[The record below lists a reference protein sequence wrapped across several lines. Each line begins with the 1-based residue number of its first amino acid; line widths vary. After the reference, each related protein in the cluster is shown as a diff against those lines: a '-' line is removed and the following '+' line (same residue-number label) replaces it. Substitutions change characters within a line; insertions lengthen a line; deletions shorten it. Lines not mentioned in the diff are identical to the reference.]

1 MFLGLLSGIG
11 SGLLPQHLSV
21 CRLALVC
28 LTSPRWVSTYPALMM
43 DHEPPS
49 KRSRSAEEKRSVKD
63 RDANRGGGG
72 GPGLRGVSRPR
83 DTSRPG
89 KVLSED
95 FKSKHVARTMRDMS
109 ERKDAGKH
117 TMSQSRGSKS
127 DLRCVDEMLG
137 TSSRDAVGEPPPPGT
152 ESPDLQAPMRG
163 WESLL
168 PRWWEGSPACATAM
182 APHRGGRALDL
193 SVMSYNILSQELL
206 RANGYL
212 YTHCPPAA
220 LRWSHRLRNLLAELR
235 HYDADVLCLQE
246 VQEDHFENQI
256 RPALHAQGYECV
268 YKKRTGKKPDGCV
281 VAFKTS
287 RLCLLSSNPVEFFR
301 PGDALLDR
309 DNVGLVVLLRP
320 AGAGVDDGDVLCVA
334 NTHLLYNPRRGDVK
348 LAQLAILLA
357 EIGRLARLPNGAAH
371 PVLLCGDFNSTPW
384 SPLVTFLLNG
394 RLDYR
399 HLPIGTVSGQEYG
412 SRGQRLLESPIWSP
426 ALGINQ
432 RCQYESTCASVTP
445 SHSCGA
451 AAVEREISEL
461 TVQEVAQQAAAQQGF
476 AQPTVADK
484 ALNSWRL
491 EHGVPL
497 RSCYTPC
504 LPPDGRAAI
513 TTCHSRCA
521 MMVDYI
527 LYTPCESLPGERG
540 LQLLD
545 RLLLVG
551 QPELEEVNGLPNV
564 RHSSDHLPLLAHFR
578 WMVGERS

>member
-1 MFLGLLSGIG
+1 MHKYRIMFLGQLSGIG
-11 SGLLPQHLSV
+11 SGLLPQHLSA
-21 CRLALVC
+21 CRLILVC
-28 LTSPRWVSTYPALMM
+28 LTSPRWLSTYPALMM

-63 RDANRGGGG
+63 TDANRGG
-72 GPGLRGVSRPR
+72 GPGLRGGSRPR

-89 KVLSED
+89 KVLSGD

-109 ERKDAGKH
+109 ECKE
-117 TMSQSRGSKS
+117 
-127 DLRCVDEMLG
+127 EMLG
-137 TSSRDAVGEPPPPGT
+137 TSSKDAVGEPPPPGT

-220 LRWSHRLRNLLAELR
+220 LRWSYRLRNLLAELR

-256 RPALHAQGYECV
+256 RPALHTQGYECV

-287 RLCLLSSNPVEFFR
+287 RLCLLASKPVEFLR

-320 AGAGVDDGDVLCVA
+320 AGAGVDASDVLCVA

-357 EIGRLARLPNGAAH
+357 EIGRLSRLSNGTAH

-384 SPLVTFLLNG
+384 SPLATFLTNG

-399 HLPIGTVSGQEYG
+399 HLPISTVSGQEYG

-432 RCQYESTCASVTP
+432 RCQYESTSASVTP

-461 TVQEVAQQAAAQQGF
+461 TVQEVAQ
-476 AQPTVADK
+476 PTDADK

-491 EHGVPL
+491 EHVVPL
-497 RSCYTPC
+497 RSCYPPC
-504 LPPDGRAAI
+504 LPPDGRAAV

-527 LYTPCESLPGERG
+527 LYTPCESLPGGRG
-540 LQLLD
+540 LQLLG
-545 RLLLVG
+545 RLSLVG

-564 RHSSDHLPLLAHFR
+564 RHSSDHLPLLARFR